1 MSRTFKVPGRKQRGR
16 SSVTRTRSRFSA
28 VGAALILAG
37 CSNVSPTQTDIDT
50 AGTEDER
57 MRATFERQCIA
68 SGVQPGTPMLIK
80 CVEDLLDIHS
90 EPAN

>member
-1 MSRTFKVPGRKQRGR
+1 MRRTISAWRLNRRMPA
-16 SSVTRTRSRFSA
+16 STTRRQLFA
-28 VGAALILAG
+28 AGALLWLAG
-37 CSNVSPTQTDIDT
+37 CSNVSPTQSDIDS
-50 AGTEDER
+50 AGTDAER

-90 EPAN
+90 EPVN